1 MLFNTSRAFINS
13 IIHFQYEITVMEA
26 KLEQMKPNMAAI
38 ADYRKK
44 VESSLKPCCCCFV
57 LFVFSFAFALS
68 D

>member
-1 MLFNTSRAFINS
+1 
-13 IIHFQYEITVMEA
+13 MEA